1 MKRESKLW
9 IWTTMAVLAAGLL
22 GCGGEESDTPVLYH
36 PKNGEVIGHVVDGD
50 YYFDDLVIP
59 RGAIERITLRA
70 GMTLAQPAPT
80 ALGDL
85 LRGIQPGSVTGPA
98 PRLAQEASGPRAPF
112 QGVEPG
118 SVKGPAPQAEQ
129 QRPPAPQ
136 AGSAPFEGVEAGQVK
151 GPAAQ
156 PALQPP
162 SPSPLSQPKVANG
175 PCWMVKVGSL
185 QCDGCC
191 QSLRCIELCVMT
203 ANER

>member
-22 GCGGEESDTPVLYH
+22 GCGGDESDTPVLYH

-59 RGAIERITLRA
+59 RGAIERTTLRA
-70 GMTLAQPAPT
+70 GMTLAQPASS
-80 ALGDL
+80 AVGDL
-85 LRGIQPGSVTGPA
+85 PRGFDPGSVKGHGLHIAPPSGHGPFTGA
-98 PRLAQEASGPRAPF
+98 
-112 QGVEPG
+112 EPG
-118 SVKGPAPQAEQ
+118 SVKGPAPRLA
-129 QRPPAPQ
+129 QRPSSPQ
-136 AGSAPFEGVEAGQVK
+136 AFEGVEAGQVK

-191 QSLRCIELCVMT
+191 QSLKCTELCVMT
-203 ANER
+203 ADGR